1 MPVING
7 QINKLSSMKL
17 YIRNMV
23 CPRCIKAV
31 EMILQNVDAR
41 LVYIR
46 LGEVLLE
53 HPLSVM
59 QLEAVKTQLQQ
70 LGFELLDDNL
80 KQQIDRI
87 KSIIIEHIHYSADKK
102 FIFSEVLSNEFN
114 KEYSVISK
122 LFSETEGITI
132 EQYVILQ
139 KIEKVKEL
147 LAYNEMNLNE
157 ISFQLGYSSVA
168 HLSAQ
173 FKKVTGLTPT
183 QFKAQGIHL
192 RKSLTDV

>member
-1 MPVING
+1 
-7 QINKLSSMKL
+7 
-17 YIRNMV
+17 MV

-31 EMILQNVDAR
+31 EGILRTVEANP
-41 LVYIR
+41 LYIH

-53 HPLSVM
+53 RPLTAK
-59 QLEAVKTQLQQ
+59 QLDSASQQLRQ
-70 LGFELLDDNL
+70 LGFEVLDDTL
-80 KQQIDRI
+80 SRQIEKI
-87 KSIIIEHIHYSADKK
+87 KSIIINHIHYTEDEK
-102 FIFSEVLSNEFN
+102 FIFSDVLSKELN
-114 KEYSVISK
+114 KDYSVISK

-157 ISFQLGYSSVA
+157 ISFKLGYSSSA
-168 HLSAQ
+168 HLSTQ

-183 QFKAQGIHL
+183 QFKAQGIQL
-192 RKSLTDV
+192 RKFLNDI